1 MQTVPVWVDNGTV
14 HACLRFELSASLAL
28 ITIAASAGLLC
39 VLLRDPLGGD
49 WIAGRIGLLDRLIDQ
64 LLLALGQVLALD
76 PITGRIL
83 GCQIRVNLP
92 RVASL
97 LSAGWGGVR
106 HPGVGAGLADRRSGR
121 AVTLYDAAI

>member
-1 MQTVPVWVDNGTV
+1 MQTVPVWVENRTV
-14 HACLRFELSASLAL
+14 HACLRFELSGSLAL
-28 ITIAASAGLLC
+28 ITIAASARLLC

-83 GCQIRVNLP
+83 GSQVRVNLP

-97 LSAGWGGVR
+97 LSAGWRSV
-106 HPGVGAGLADRRSGR
+106 HPHGVGAGLADRRSG
-121 AVTLYDAAI
+121 